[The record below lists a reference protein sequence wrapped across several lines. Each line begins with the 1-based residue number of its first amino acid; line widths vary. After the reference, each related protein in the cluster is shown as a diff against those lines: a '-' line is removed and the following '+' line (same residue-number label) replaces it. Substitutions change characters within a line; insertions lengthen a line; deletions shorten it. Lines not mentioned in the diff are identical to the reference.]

1 MATSS
6 WWACDAL
13 RSRVSMSAIGS
24 VIVIVDQFSL
34 AVVSATGPAA
44 SVGIR
49 SCVGTGSP
57 AGLGDPGQ
65 LAAVCHLP
73 KADAAEPE
81 LAVDRLWP
89 AAPLAAG
96 VGAHRELGLAGGLHL
111 EGCLGHVTSP

>member
-6 WWACDAL
+6 WWAWDAL

-24 VIVIVDQFSL
+24 VIVIGDQFSL
-34 AVVSATGPAA
+34 AVVSAGGPAV

-49 SCVGTGSP
+49 RGSP

-65 LAAVCHLP
+65 LAAVGHLP
-73 KADAAEPE
+73 QADAAEPE
-81 LAVDRLWP
+81 LAVDRLGS